1 MAPHGLMELTTIA
14 QSYLRFLRDKLN
26 YCEIAAQIFQL
37 QVWCKFVPFM
47 TFFMQLM
54 LTKML
59 EVIERFPREITFLKT
74 GYPVSTQSIPTQNIR
89 PPCSFLMFSGVIE
102 MYYLEQI
109 GKIKSIRVKN
119 CVYPEQK
126 NIFKA
131 KNDRLYQYRSNIFFL
146 ILRQ

>member
-26 YCEIAAQIFQL
+26 YCEIAVQIFQL

-59 EVIERFPREITFLKT
+59 EVIERFPREIKFLKT
-74 GYPVSTQSIPTQNIR
+74 GYPVSTQFYTHSKHQTTLQLSDVFRGYRNVLFGTNRQNKKYT
-89 PPCSFLMFSGVIE
+89 CEKL
-102 MYYLEQI
+102 
-109 GKIKSIRVKN
+109 
-119 CVYPEQK
+119 
-126 NIFKA
+126 
-131 KNDRLYQYRSNIFFL
+131 RLSRTEKHIQS
-146 ILRQ
+146 

>member
-1 MAPHGLMELTTIA
+1 MELTTIA

-26 YCEIAAQIFQL
+26 YCEIAVQIFQL

-59 EVIERFPREITFLKT
+59 ELKDFQEKLFLKT
-74 GYPVSTQSIPTQNIR
+74 GYPVSTQFYTHSKHQTTLQLSDVFRGYRNVLFGTNRQNKKYTCEKLRLSRTEKHI
-89 PPCSFLMFSGVIE
+89 
-102 MYYLEQI
+102 Q
-109 GKIKSIRVKN
+109 
-119 CVYPEQK
+119 
-126 NIFKA
+126 
-131 KNDRLYQYRSNIFFL
+131 NDRLYQYRSNIFFL